1 METRLTLCRL
11 EQRGLSH
18 NDFNP
23 QLIWGSSYHTS
34 YSKAQKLHCLTKR
47 FVQPAGEEVEN
58 DRSVCITYGGWTDRQ
73 SLHEAA
79 SWYVRYT
86 LRESP
91 KAEEE
96 VSLRLEVPERTSSAN
111 KKRKVRGG
119 RQLDIGSLL
128 GAFT

>member
-1 METRLTLCRL
+1 MFRL

-23 QLIWGSSYHTS
+23 QHVWGSSYHTS
-34 YSKAQKLHCLTKR
+34 YTKAQKLYDLTR
-47 FVQPAGEEVEN
+47 TFVQPAGEKVEET
-58 DRSVCITYGGWTDRQ
+58 RSVCITYGGWTDRH

-79 SWYVRYT
+79 SWYVRYM
-86 LRESP
+86 LRELP

-96 VSLRLEVPERTSSAN
+96 AVVCSGSLEISAGATNAN

-119 RQLDIGSLL
+119 RQMDIGSLL
-128 GAFT
+128 GGFT

>member
-1 METRLTLCRL
+1 MCRL

-23 QLIWGSSYHTS
+23 QQIWGSSYHTS
-34 YSKAQKLHCLTKR
+34 YSKAQKLYHMTKR
-47 FVQPAGEEVEN
+47 FVQPADEEVDE

-86 LRESP
+86 LREPP
-91 KAEEE
+91 KNEEE
-96 VSLRLEVPERTSSAN
+96 LPAQLELPGRTTNAN

-119 RQLDIGSLL
+119 RQMDLRSLL
-128 GAFT
+128 GGFT